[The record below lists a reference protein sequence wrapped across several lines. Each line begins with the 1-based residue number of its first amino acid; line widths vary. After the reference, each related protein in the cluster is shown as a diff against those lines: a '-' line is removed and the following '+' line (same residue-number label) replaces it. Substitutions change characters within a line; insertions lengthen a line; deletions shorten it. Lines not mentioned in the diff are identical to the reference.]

1 MSDLEDDLKATAADI
16 AADASELQAI
26 EEEKTRLAA
35 DDPRMSRLARLSER
49 LVRRILP
56 KATAQRALA
65 DAAANGRNG
74 GNGEGQRP
82 N

>member
-1 MSDLEDDLKATAADI
+1 MGRTMSDIEDDLKATAADI

-26 EEEKTRLAA
+26 EEEKTRLAP

-49 LVRRILP
+49 IVRRILP
-56 KATAQRALA
+56 KATVQRELI
-65 DAAANGRNG
+65 DAAATAGS
-74 GNGEGQRP
+74 GEGKP